1 MIRFALSARTSTD
14 DLQDP
19 VDSLR
24 WQKDTAARLVE
35 PHGEI
40 VTVYHDIDKSRSLPW
55 DRRPEASR
63 ILRDLKDVHRGWDA
77 LVIAEPQRAF
87 SGTQFEGIL
96 FQFAHYGVGLWIPE
110 LGGAVDINNDGHYM
124 ALSNYGTMSRAER
137 NRTRLRVA
145 NAVRAHA
152 QAGRW
157 LGGRPPYGYLIADL
171 GPHSNPSKAASGARL
186 HQLAPDP
193 MTAPVVQRIYEL
205 YLSGAGYKQIA
216 TVLTNEGIP
225 SPSAHDR
232 TRNSH
237 RSGHA
242 WAMSAVRTILAN
254 PRYLG
259 YHVSGRTKKADILLD
274 PDSPALGH
282 VTRQRWQ
289 DRAEWVTASVQTYE
303 AIVDEATWHQVAGL
317 IAANAR
323 TNAVTSTRHRTRSGV
338 RRAEPSRYPLAGLVV
353 CDCCDKKLQG
363 NLVRGHAF
371 YRCKVSS
378 DYPAAV
384 NDHPRTLA
392 VREDRLLPHV
402 DAWLCELFAPDLIEK
417 TASEIVHADAQGHR
431 EDPAVTRARN
441 TLTEC
446 ERKLAKHLDGLEA
459 GIPADVIAARIA
471 ATQREKSA
479 AESVLATA
487 PPAPAPLTLE
497 EVMGTLAELR
507 DLPEILERIEQADRA
522 ALYQA
527 LGLNVRY
534 RRIGSAEEVK
544 LTSTLR
550 SVDLERVGVNEG
562 SKNSQVNGLQGVD
575 LERVGGRTP
584 TCFSGLQPSPLDRV
598 QGRTSSYSCCDSVVT
613 DCGRSSDIPSRA
625 IFSVVATVL
634 TSEEPNFSI
643 GTLDQFGMLDNAY
656 WRRTCGRLR
665 T

>member
-1 MIRFALSARTSTD
+1 VIRFALSARTSTD

-19 VDSLR
+19 ADSLR
-24 WQKDTAARLVE
+24 WQTDVAARLIA

-40 VTVYHDIDKSRSLPW
+40 VTTYHDIDKSRSLPW

-63 ILRDLKDVHRGWDA
+63 ILADLKNHNRGWDA

-96 FQFAHYGVGLWIPE
+96 FQFAHYGVGLWVPE

-124 ALSNYGTMSRAER
+124 ALSNYGTMSRSER

-193 MTAPVVQRIYEL
+193 STAPVVKRIYDL
-205 YLSGAGYKQIA
+205 YLAGAGYKQIA
-216 TVLTNEGIP
+216 IVLTTEGIP
-225 SPSAHDR
+225 SPSAYDR
-232 TRNSH
+232 LRNSH

-242 WAMSAVRTILAN
+242 WAMSAVRAILAN

-259 YHVSGRTKKADILLD
+259 FHVSGRTKKADILLD
-274 PDSPALGH
+274 PDAPALGH

-289 DRAEWVTASVQTYE
+289 DRAEWVTATVQTYE
-303 AIVDEATWHQVAGL
+303 PIVDEATWHQVAAL
-317 IAANAR
+317 IAANSR
-323 TNAVTSTRHRTRSGV
+323 TNAVTPPRNRSHRGIRRS
-338 RRAEPSRYPLAGLVV
+338 APSRYPLAGLVI
-353 CDCCDKKLQG
+353 CDCCGKKLQG

-371 YRCKVSS
+371 YRCKLSA
-378 DYPAAV
+378 DYPVAL
-384 NDHPRTLA
+384 NGHPRSLA

-402 DAWLCELFAPDLIEK
+402 DAWLAELFAPGRIEA
-417 TASEIVHADAQGHR
+417 TASEIVQADSLGHR
-431 EDPAVTRARN
+431 EDPAIIRARA
-441 TLTEC
+441 TLFEC

-459 GIPADVIAARIA
+459 GIPPDVIASRIA

-487 PPAPAPLTLE
+487 PPAPRPLSLDDVVETL
-497 EVMGTLAELR
+497 TALR
-507 DLPEILERIEQADRA
+507 DLPELLGRIEQADRA

-527 LGLNVRY
+527 LRLTVRY
-534 RRIGSAEEVK
+534 RRIGSTEEVK

-550 SVDLERVGVNEG
+550 SVDLECVGGNHTAR
-562 SKNSQVNGLQGVD
+562 NPQVTASQGVD
-575 LERVGGRTP
+575 LERVGG
-584 TCFSGLQPSPLDRV
+584 
-598 QGRTSSYSCCDSVVT
+598 
-613 DCGRSSDIPSRA
+613 
-625 IFSVVATVL
+625 
-634 TSEEPNFSI
+634 
-643 GTLDQFGMLDNAY
+643 GT
-656 WRRTCGRLR
+656 
-665 T
+665 

>member
-1 MIRFALSARTSTD
+1 VIRFALSARTSTD

-19 VDSLR
+19 ADSLR
-24 WQKDTAARLVE
+24 WQTDVAARLVA

-40 VTVYHDIDKSRSLPW
+40 VTTYHDIDKSRSLPW

-63 ILRDLKDVHRGWDA
+63 ILRDLKDMNRGWDA

-96 FQFAHYGVGLWIPE
+96 FQFAHYGVGLWVPE

-124 ALSNYGTMSRAER
+124 ALSNYGTMSRSER

-157 LGGRPPYGYLIADL
+157 LGGRPPYGYRIADL

-193 MTAPVVQRIYEL
+193 VTAPVVQRIYEL
-205 YLSGAGYKQIA
+205 YLAGAGYKQIA

-232 TRNSH
+232 SRNSH

-242 WAMSAVRTILAN
+242 WAMSAVRGILAN

-259 YHVSGRTKKADILLD
+259 RHVSGRTKKADILLD
-274 PDSPALGH
+274 PDVPALGH
-282 VTRQRWQ
+282 VTRQQWQ
-289 DRAEWVTASVQTYE
+289 DRAEWVTASVQTYD
-303 AIVDEATWHQVAGL
+303 AIVDESTWHRVQALV
-317 IAANAR
+317 AANTR
-323 TNAVTSTRHRTRSGV
+323 TNAITPGRRKTHVGV
-338 RRAEPSRYPLAGLVV
+338 RHAEPSRYPLAGLVV
-353 CDCCDKKLQG
+353 CDCCEKKLQG

-371 YRCKVSS
+371 YRCKVSG
-378 DYPAAV
+378 DYPVAV

-402 DAWLCELFAPDLIEK
+402 DAWLCDLFAADRIDA
-417 TASEIVHADAQGHR
+417 TAAQIVQEDSLGHR
-431 EDPAVTRARN
+431 EDPAITRARA

-446 ERKLAKHLDGLEA
+446 ERKLSKHLDGLEA
-459 GIPADVIAARIA
+459 GIPAEVIASRIA

-487 PPAPAPLTLE
+487 PPTPKPLLFEQVLETL
-497 EVMGTLAELR
+497 TALRELPGLLDR
-507 DLPEILERIEQADRA
+507 VEQSDRA

-527 LGLNVRY
+527 LGLTVRY
-534 RRIGSAEEVK
+534 RRIGTIEEVK

-550 SVDLERVGVNEG
+550 
-562 SKNSQVNGLQGVD
+562 GVD
-575 LERVGGRTP
+575 LERVGGNHD
-584 TCFSGLQPSPLDRV
+584 CGNSQ
-598 QGRTSSYSCCDSVVT
+598 VT
-613 DCGRSSDIPSRA
+613 DPRGVDLERVGGPDYAKPDWRIQPWDKGR
-625 IFSVVATVL
+625 
-634 TSEEPNFSI
+634 
-643 GTLDQFGMLDNAY
+643 
-656 WRRTCGRLR
+656 
-665 T
+665 